1 MLFRSGTEI
10 IKNFL
15 DICGIEQNWSSD
27 DILQQID
34 AVVEAE
40 VKDEE
45 VLLALSGGVDSTV
58 LAAVLHR
65 TLGNRLT
72 CVMVDHGLLRKDEA
86 QNVLG
91 LHENKRLD
99 ALHEVWSVMV
109 NAGDASAFNFKDFG
123 RNENVVCMVSKAKIE
138 NRRIQNLCKAPFIFT
153 V

>member
-1 MLFRSGTEI
+1 MEL
-10 IKNFL
+10 
-15 DICGIEQNWSSD
+15 D

-34 AVVEAE
+34 AVVAE

-86 QNVLG
+86 QNVVTG
-91 LHENKRLD
+91 LK
-99 ALHEVWSVMV
+99 
-109 NAGDASAFNFKDFG
+109 
-123 RNENVVCMVSKAKIE
+123 E
-138 NRRIQNLCKAPFIFT
+138 NRPLRLIW
-153 V
+153 